1 MNMMKPFSTRFLPY
15 ACTLALGLT
24 ALSDAGAVQL
34 SSDGQGEVLIF
45 PYYNTRGENDTLISI
60 TNHRAETKAL
70 KIRVMEGEL
79 GRVIFT
85 TNLYLPPFQRWNGSF
100 SEAETGPQL
109 RSNSRNCTLP
119 DTRSPVALNLTAL
132 GDEPDTGRTSLDRAR
147 EGYIEVIEMGVVAED
162 FFFDSLTSNPFIRPS
177 TEPADPCNVYQPAW
191 FDADGVWNLDPQA
204 MLLAPTGR
212 LSGDA
217 VIINV
222 PEARAAAYSATALK
236 GFYRATGENEPLSLH
251 SAPDNLAFPNLS
263 SAAPAVSQVYLS
275 NENPPRLVEDTWP
288 DGISAVNASLMTA
301 HIDAA
306 YVRDEVT
313 NSVSEHVFALPTLYQ
328 SIHSGRSDIAPFA
341 PSIFPACE
349 GANGAQFDQNGVP
362 SPVILSTPPIAN
374 FPLCYAL
381 NTMPVEIVQNPTDTP
396 AALESSDRASPV
408 LSSRLFQP
416 ILNTDLISNGWT
428 SLGLQGVFNEHQLE
442 NTISGRRYLGLPVV
456 GFTATSTQN
465 LALNALFGT
474 GFPLQR
480 HVEIE

>member
-1 MNMMKPFSTRFLPY
+1 MNTMKQFSTRFLPY

-45 PYYNTRGENDTLISI
+45 PYYNTRGENDTLISV

-70 KIRVMEGEL
+70 KIRVVEGEL

-85 TNLYLPPFQRWNGSF
+85 TNLYLPPFQRWNASF

-119 DTRSPVALNLTAL
+119 DTRSPVALNLAAL
-132 GDEPDTGRTSLDRAR
+132 GDEPDTGRASLDRAR
-147 EGYIEVIEMGVVAED
+147 EGYIEVIEMGVVSED
-162 FFFDSLTSNPFIRPS
+162 FFFDLSNPAPITRPS
-177 TEPADPCNVYQPAW
+177 DPAESCAIYQSAW
-191 FDADGVWNLDPQA
+191 FDADGVWNLDPQT

-222 PEARAAAYSATALK
+222 PEARASAYSATALK
-236 GFYRATGENEPLSLH
+236 SFYRATADNDPLSLH
-251 SAPDNLAFPNLS
+251 SAPDNLTLPNLG

-275 NENPPRLVEDTWP
+275 HENPPRLVEDIWP
-288 DGISAVNASLMTA
+288 DSISAVNASLMTRF
-301 HIDAA
+301 IETP
-306 YVRDEVT
+306 YIRDEVT
-313 NSVSEHVFALPTLYQ
+313 NSISEHVFVLPTLYL
-328 SIHSGRSDIAPFA
+328 STHGGRSDTAPFA
-341 PSIFPACE
+341 PSVFPDCE
-349 GANGAQFDQNGVP
+349 GADAAQFDQNGVP
-362 SPVILSTPPIAN
+362 SPLILTTPPVPN
-374 FPLCYAL
+374 FPLCHAL
-381 NTMPVEIVQNPTDTP
+381 TTLPVEIVQNPTDTP
-396 AALESSDRASPV
+396 AALESSNRASPV

-416 ILNTDLISNGWT
+416 IVDTDLVSNGWT
-428 SLGLQGVFNEHQLE
+428 TISFQGVFNEHQLE
-442 NTISGRRYLGLPVV
+442 NSLSGRRYFGLPVL

-474 GFPLQR
+474 GFVLNR
-480 HVEIE
+480 LVEIE